1 MANDLNSLILE
12 GVVSGKPLLNE
23 TSTTS
28 VLNFTIEHTRYYKNK
43 KGEDV
48 TETVQIKVVAFGSMC
63 KIPLKEGS
71 GVRIVGRLKQN
82 IWTDSDGMKHSE
94 VQIVAEHIEIKKKEF
109 SNGLSN
115 DKF

>member
-28 VLNFTIEHTRYYKNK
+28 VLNFTVETTHYYKNRA
-43 KGEDV
+43 GEGV
-48 TETVQIKVVAFGSMC
+48 TETSQFKVVAFGRMC

-71 GVRIVGRLKQN
+71 GVRVVGRLKQN
-82 IWTDSDGMKHSE
+82 KWTDSEGASHSE
-94 VQIVAEHIEIKKKEF
+94 VQIVAEHIEIRKTK
-109 SNGLSN
+109 
-115 DKF
+115 

>member
-1 MANDLNSLILE
+1 MNMLNSLILE
-12 GVVSGKPLLNE
+12 GVVSGEPHLKE

-43 KGEDV
+43 TGEDV
-48 TETVQIKVVAFGSMC
+48 AETFQFSVVAFGSMC
-63 KIPLKEGS
+63 KIPLKDGS
-71 GVRIVGRLKQN
+71 GVRVVGRIKQN
-82 IWTDSDGMKHSE
+82 IWTDSEGMKHSE

>member
-12 GVVSGKPLLNE
+12 GVVSGEPHLVK
-23 TSTTS
+23 TSD
-28 VLNFTIEHTRYYKNK
+28 VLNFTVETTRYYKNRA
-43 KGEDV
+43 GEDV
-48 TETVQIKVVAFGSMC
+48 TETSHFKVVAFGRMC
-63 KIPLKEGS
+63 DIPVKEGS

-82 IWTDSDGMKHSE
+82 KWTDSEGASHSE

-109 SNGLSN
+109 SNGLNN

>member
-12 GVVSGKPLLNE
+12 GVVSGEPHLVK
-23 TSTTS
+23 TSD
-28 VLNFTIEHTRYYKNK
+28 VLNFTVETTRYYKNRA
-43 KGEDV
+43 GEDV
-48 TETVQIKVVAFGSMC
+48 EEKSQFKVVVYGRMC
-63 KIPLKEGS
+63 KLPLKD
-71 GVRIVGRLKQN
+71 GVGIRVVGRLKQN
-82 IWTDSDGMKHSE
+82 KWNDSDGVPHSE

>member
-1 MANDLNSLILE
+1 MNDLNSVILE

-43 KGEDV
+43 EGEDV
-48 TETVQIKVVAFGSMC
+48 TETFQIKVVAFGSMC
-63 KIPLKEGS
+63 KIPLKDGV

-82 IWTDSDGMKHSE
+82 KWTDSEGASHSE
-94 VQIVAEHIEIKKKEF
+94 VQIVAEHIEIRKTKQ
-109 SNGLSN
+109 GA
-115 DKF
+115 

>member
-1 MANDLNSLILE
+1 MNNLNSLILE
-12 GVVSGKPLLNE
+12 GVVIGEPHKSE
-23 TSTTS
+23 ASD
-28 VLNFTIEHTRYYKNK
+28 VLNFTVGSERYYKNRA
-43 KGEDV
+43 GEDV
-48 TETVQIKVVAFGSMC
+48 TETSHFKVVAFGRMC
-63 KIPLKEGS
+63 DIPVKEGS

-94 VQIVAEHIEIKKKEF
+94 VQIVAEHIEIKKNEF

>member
-1 MANDLNSLILE
+1 MANNLNSLILE
-12 GVVSGKPLLNE
+12 GVVIGEPHLNE

-28 VLNFTIEHTRYYKNK
+28 VLNFTIENTRYYKNK
-43 KGEDV
+43 AGEGV
-48 TETVQIKVVAFGSMC
+48 TETFQFKVVAFGSMC

-71 GVRIVGRLKQN
+71 GVRVVGRLKQN
-82 IWTDSDGMKHSE
+82 IWTDGDDMKHKE
-94 VQIVAEHIEIKKKEF
+94 VQIVAEHIEIRKKEF